1 MNTPASPSYSPTVA
15 IPFFF
20 GKFVYIIF
28 ILSCIV
34 LFVLR
39 FILIKIYYLIT
50 VFLSNF

>member
-1 MNTPASPSYSPTVA
+1 MNHLASPPYSPTVA
-15 IPFFF
+15 IFFNC
-20 GKFVYIIF
+20 KFVYIIF

-50 VFLSNF
+50 AFLSNF